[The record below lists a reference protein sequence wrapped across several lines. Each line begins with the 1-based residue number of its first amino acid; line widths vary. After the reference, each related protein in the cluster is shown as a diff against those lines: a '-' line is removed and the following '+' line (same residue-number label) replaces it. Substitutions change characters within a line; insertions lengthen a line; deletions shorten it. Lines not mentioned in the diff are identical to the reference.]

1 MLEWAPRNLQS
12 SLLLT
17 PYHATFAEHVGA
29 RAPHTA
35 EASAKR
41 ACFAAFDDSAR
52 PHHTGRYDVGRP
64 VGAARVAL
72 LRRVLRGFDL
82 VGLLER
88 FDETLLLLADLTG
101 EG

>member
-1 MLEWAPRNLQS
+1 MRMHLQTIAWRQAANASHWGGSMLEWAPRNLQS

-41 ACFAAFDDSAR
+41 ACFRRSLRLGIRASNASKSN
-52 PHHTGRYDVGRP
+52 
-64 VGAARVAL
+64 VA
-72 LRRVLRGFDL
+72 V
-82 VGLLER
+82 
-88 FDETLLLLADLTG
+88 
-101 EG
+101 